1 MKRLLIYA
9 LFLVGTWSARAQ
21 DTSVP
26 ENQDPKTVDKIN
38 AARIALISEKLKLT
52 PAQAEK
58 FWPMYREYTEQ
69 RMALRKQ
76 FRDAERS
83 QDPVKAKADRDQEL
97 IKLGHLLKQ
106 QNLDLEKTYSDR
118 LLKVISA
125 EQLLTL
131 PKAEQEFR
139 KMLLQRVQ
147 DRQDLRDQRRESR
160 EKIHNKLEQRARE
173 KNN

>member
-1 MKRLLIYA
+1 MKKLLIYA
-9 LFLVGTWSARAQ
+9 FFLLGTLNVYSQ
-21 DTSVP
+21 DASIP
-26 ENQDPKTVDKIN
+26 ENQDPKMAEKIN

-58 FWPMYREYTEQ
+58 FWPVYREFTEQ

-76 FRDAERS
+76 LRDAERH
-83 QDPVKAKADRDQEL
+83 QDPAKAKTDRDQEL

-139 KMLLQRVQ
+139 KMLLQRIQ
-147 DRQDLRDQRRESR
+147 DRQDLREQRRESR
-160 EKIHNKLEQRARE
+160 DNIRNKLEQRARE

>member
-1 MKRLLIYA
+1 MKRFLLYA
-9 LFLVGTWSARAQ
+9 LFLVGTWGAYAQ
-21 DTSVP
+21 DAGAP
-26 ENQDPKTVDKIN
+26 ENQDPKMADKIN
-38 AARIALISEKLKLT
+38 AARIALISEKLKLS

-58 FWPMYREYTEQ
+58 FWPVYREFTEQ

-76 FRDAERS
+76 LRDAERN
-83 QDPVKAKADRDQEL
+83 QDPSKAKADRDQEL
-97 IKLGHLLKQ
+97 IKLGHQLKQ
-106 QNLDLEKTYSDR
+106 RNLDLEKSYSDR

-139 KMLLQRVQ
+139 KMLLQRIQ
-147 DRQDLRDQRRESR
+147 DRQDLREQRRESR
-160 EKIHNKLEQRARE
+160 DNIRNKLEQRARE